1 MEDTSDLL
9 SPKEVTHIQRIVG
22 SFMYYAR
29 AIDNTVHVAINNI
42 GTSQAKPTKKTNDQ
56 VIMLMDY
63 LFNHPDEK
71 IRYHASDM
79 QLYID
84 SDADY
89 LVAPQAKK

>member
-1 MEDTSDLL
+1 MEDNSDLK
-9 SPKEVTHIQRIVG
+9 SPKVVNRIQYIVG
-22 SFMYYAR
+22 PFLYYAR
-29 AIDNTVHVAINNI
+29 AIDNTVRVAINDI
-42 GTSQAKPTKKTNDQ
+42 GTSQAKQTIFFDQ